1 MSEYD
6 QNYFKLLV
14 HGETLDVEA
23 VLARALFDYDRVWK
37 RGELRRTDDEVLPR
51 TSGIEK
57 HLGDG
62 RIIDMFEQEELACA
76 FFEAHGDALREL
88 AAFPGADVRIL
99 GIHRPL
105 KIGPNTN
112 GYGIRPPTRLM
123 TAMVATGFEPVY
135 YLRFD

>member
-1 MSEYD
+1 MSDHD
-6 QNYFKLLV
+6 QSYFKLMV

-23 VLARALFDYDRVWK
+23 VVARALFAYDRVWK
-37 RGELRRTDDEVLPR
+37 RGEIRRTDTEVLPR

-76 FFEAHGDALREL
+76 FFEANRDALREL

-105 KIGPNTN
+105 QVRPGTT
-112 GYGIRPPTRLM
+112 GYGVRPPTRLM
-123 TAMVATGFEPVY
+123 NAMVATGFEPVY